1 MSDPTTAFYIGM
13 IFGAAIGWIILLLIA
28 LIVEAVRVWR
38 SF

>member
-13 IFGAAIGWIILLLIA
+13 ICGAFMGWYILLLIA

>member
-1 MSDPTTAFYIGM
+1 MSNITTDFVIGV
-13 IFGAAIGWIILLLIA
+13 ICGVVLGWDILLLIA

>member
-13 IFGAAIGWIILLLIA
+13 IYGAVIGWGILLLIA